1 MTKLDLP
8 NGYYDLPPGKLANIV
23 TCLEMTANPLAGPQ
37 ALPAGYTLQVADPH
51 RLEAYRALF
60 SKVGIDNMWF
70 SRAIMTDEKLAAI
83 LSNPQIES
91 YTLYRGDVA
100 IGILELNFTEMPIC
114 ELAFFGLTKEAIG
127 SGLGRALMK
136 VAIAKAWAK
145 PINRFWVHT
154 CHFDHPNAI
163 GFYQRS
169 GFKPYALM
177 VEVHDDPR
185 QTGHMPRG
193 ASPQVALIEK

>member
-1 MTKLDLP
+1 MATLNLP

-23 TCLEMTANPLAGPQ
+23 TCLEMHHNPLLGPQ
-37 ALPAGYTLQVADPH
+37 ALPSGYDLRTVNPAELA
-51 RLEAYRALF
+51 AYRALF

-70 SRAIMTDEKLAAI
+70 SRAIMSDEKLAAI
-83 LSNPQIES
+83 LNNSQIES
-91 YTLYRGDVA
+91 FSLFKDDIAV
-100 IGILELNFTEMPIC
+100 GILELNFTEMPNC

-127 SGLGRALMK
+127 TGLGRALMNM
-136 VAIAKAWAK
+136 AIARAWAK
-145 PINRFWVHT
+145 PITRLWLHT
-154 CHFDHPNAI
+154 CNFDHPNAF

-185 QTGHMPRG
+185 QTGHMPRH
-193 ASPQVALIEK
+193 ASPQVAVIEK